1 MDLAG
6 RSLGIVDIQRLMRL
20 IVRRES
26 VGRRSVA
33 RLNCSNAQIRD
44 KLDDL
49 FARHKIRD
57 IGGLEMM
64 LEKAAAPIPIHHG
77 VDVGVEVYP
86 PTKTGMRM
94 VKNDDG
100 TFDWVPF
107 KETNIEQGE
116 M

>member
-1 MDLAG
+1 M
-6 RSLGIVDIQRLMRL
+6 
-20 IVRRES
+20 
-26 VGRRSVA
+26 A
-33 RLNCSNAQIRD
+33 RLNCSNSTTRD

-64 LEKAAAPIPIHHG
+64 LEKAVPCSNEYLATR
-77 VDVGVEVYP
+77 V
-86 PTKTGMRM
+86 GMRV